1 LAEQVLTPIRN
12 GIPVPVLILNAPT
25 FCLLKNFFDYGI
37 ICGQACKKNNFLQK
51 AFAVVA
57 TGETALYGN
66 ILIQK
71 GVI

>member
-1 LAEQVLTPIRN
+1 MSNKYAATCIISIINRLGTKLEYGCASLKFF
-12 GIPVPVLILNAPT
+12 LI
-25 FCLLKNFFDYGI
+25 F
-37 ICGQACKKNNFLQK
+37 QK

-71 GVI
+71 GVVA